1 MAISGETAE
10 SWFGRNPMSSVT
22 ADIHEEAE
30 STMRIS
36 LTRDIRRTTRRLLR
50 RSKLTADFEYRSRWI
65 GKSKANRTVVESS
78 VFIDLEESLY
88 LNQRVQSQCGNTDVG
103 AYLMLKSKHNRPVVL
118 SAFFFVASVTMLFG
132 LEACGQQVSD
142 LKIVDLEGD
151 QVVRIDAGGA
161 VFDAR
166 DKKVATVNDREGSF
180 TFLKPQAG
188 DTQKIVFKNDPTV
201 QRDNDRY
208 VVKIGDGAT
217 FDVKPDG
224 SVLFN
229 GQPWARV
236 FGYTQNAAQKDRFL
250 AAICIFPLVREGPFV
265 SLPRNTKNA
274 EPDRAIKTQP
284 KIWIPS
290 NDEIYVDDDVI
301 QKADFDSRLGE
312 KISEFL
318 KRPAGANKI
327 VYIAGSTNVNWGTV
341 VNVINRMRDKGVDRI
356 ALIVE
361 SNDHGKNRFLLQIL
375 PQRDPNEDIGKLKP
389 NPLTLVVSISIDLQL
404 KLNWDAMG
412 SVNDPS
418 ALTARLAQ

>member
-1 MAISGETAE
+1 MFNFEIK
-10 SWFGRNPMSSVT
+10 SWSRLTLVT
-22 ADIHEEAE
+22 
-30 STMRIS
+30 
-36 LTRDIRRTTRRLLR
+36 L
-50 RSKLTADFEYRSRWI
+50 I
-65 GKSKANRTVVESS
+65 GVT
-78 VFIDLEESLY
+78 
-88 LNQRVQSQCGNTDVG
+88 
-103 AYLMLKSKHNRPVVL
+103 
-118 SAFFFVASVTMLFG
+118 SVTMLFG

-161 VFDAR
+161 VFDAT

-188 DTQKIVFKNDPTV
+188 DNQKIVFKNDPAV

-290 NDEIYVDDDVI
+290 NDEIYVDDDLI

-318 KRPAGANKI
+318 KRPAGANKL
-327 VYIAGSTNVNWGTV
+327 VYIASSIDVKWGTV
-341 VNVINRMRDKGVDRI
+341 VNVINRVRERGVDRI
-356 ALIVE
+356 GLIVQGD
-361 SNDHGKNRFLLQIL
+361 DHTKKRFLLQIL
-375 PQRDPNEDIGKLKP
+375 PQRDPNEDISKWKP
-389 NPLTLVVSISIDLQL
+389 SSLPLGVVLATDLQL
-404 KLNWDAMG
+404 KLIRGGIADAYG
-412 SVNDPS
+412 HFPLDFKPYGNSEAKGTLNDTS
-418 ALTARLAQ
+418 DLSQTLARIFQQRKQQHEYKPGMETRSDVPEDERVEKTVVIKAYRSCWYADVIKVIDVVKGAGANLIVLQLDDLL